1 MPNVFTGVLI
11 SLLSIF
17 QPKASSSS
25 GLTLAAILMVGML
38 VSLGI
43 TGWVVARAFQGHSL
57 LLMPGWLNWAIPI
70 LAIIGLGVSTYLIVI
85 ETTSIPAVC
94 GPIGDCNTVQQSP
107 YSHVFG
113 FIPVG
118 LLGAL
123 GYLGILAAWLLGKFS
138 AGKLADYMPLAIFG
152 MGIFGTFFSVYLTYL
167 ELFVI
172 KAVCIW
178 CLSSAVII
186 TLLML
191 VSLPAASR
199 WLAASE
205 EEDQ

>member
-1 MPNVFTGVLI
+1 MPNVFTGILF
-11 SLLSIF
+11 SLFSLF
-17 QPKASSSS
+17 QPAASSSS

-38 VSLGI
+38 ASLVV
-43 TGWVVARAFQGHSL
+43 TGWVVARAFQGR
-57 LLMPGWLNWAIPI
+57 PITQRYGWLALVIPV
-70 LAIIGLGVSTYLIVI
+70 LAVIGLGVSTYLIVI
-85 ETTSIPAVC
+85 ETTSIPAIC

-118 LLGAL
+118 VLGAL
-123 GYLGILAAWLLGKFS
+123 GYLGILAAWLLGKFN

-152 MGIFGTFFSVYLTYL
+152 MGFFGTLFSVYLTYL

-178 CLSSAVII
+178 CLSSAVLI

-191 VSLPAASR
+191 VSLPAASQ

-205 EEDQ
+205 EEDE